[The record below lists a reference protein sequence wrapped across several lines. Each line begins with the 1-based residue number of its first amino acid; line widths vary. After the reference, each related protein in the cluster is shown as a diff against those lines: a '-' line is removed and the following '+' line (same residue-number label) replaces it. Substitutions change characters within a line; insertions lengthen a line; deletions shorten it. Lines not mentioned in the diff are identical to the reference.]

1 MKLLQGVNIYTM
13 NAQNDVIEAGDILI
27 HDGKIVEI
35 GHSLAI
41 PEGAEV
47 IDGNVGIV
55 TPGLIDIHTHVGI
68 WGETTGDPGDGNES
82 SSPFT
87 PLMLAIDAINPQHLS
102 FDDARSGGV
111 TTVQTGAGS
120 GNPIGGVW
128 TIIKTAGDTIDEM
141 IVRER
146 SGLKGALGENPKGF
160 GVRRKKSPY
169 TRMSTANWMRDGFIK
184 AQKAL
189 NDGATTL
196 EELCKRDEETL
207 LPFIEVLQ
215 GKMPFR
221 LHAHRADDIVTA
233 IRLAKEFNVELS
245 IEHCTE
251 GFKVAS
257 FIKEAGYPVTLGPFM
272 GTPTKYET
280 RDTNLE
286 SPKILQEQGT
296 LVAIITDH
304 PFVPIQYLYICAAE
318 SVKHGM
324 DEMEALRAI
333 TINPAKI
340 GGVDQRVGSLEVG
353 KDADFVL
360 WSDHPFKMGARVQST
375 WIEGKRVFVGKE
387 S

>member
-1 MKLLQGVNIYTM
+1 MKLIQGVNIYTM

-189 NDGATTL
+189 NNGATTL

-304 PFVPIQYLYICAAE
+304 PFGPIQYLYICAAE

>member
-1 MKLLQGVNIYTM
+1 MKLIQGVNIYTM